1 LIRKLFFCFIVF
13 LFNMNVIEV
22 ENLKKYFGKTKAVDG
37 ISFEVKKGEIFG
49 FLGPNGAGKTTA
61 IRCMM
66 DFIKPTSGS
75 IKILDRDAQKDSVFL
90 KEKIG
95 YLSGTVRLYDR
106 WTGKEHIDFI
116 KELNGKNN
124 IANDLIK
131 RLDFDANV
139 RAKSLSS
146 GNKQKLGII
155 MALLCNPEVLILDEP
170 TMALDPIMQH
180 EVYHIIKEQSEKGT
194 TIFMSSHNLAEV
206 QKICHRIGIIKN
218 GKMAA
223 MEDIA
228 TLRQKSMYTMNINF
242 ENQVD
247 SDDFKLDGVE
257 IIKALPN
264 EITLGIKGDLNPII
278 KKISNYKIKDLD
290 IEPASLEE
298 IFLEYY
304 G

>member
-1 LIRKLFFCFIVF
+1 
-13 LFNMNVIEV
+13 MNVIEV